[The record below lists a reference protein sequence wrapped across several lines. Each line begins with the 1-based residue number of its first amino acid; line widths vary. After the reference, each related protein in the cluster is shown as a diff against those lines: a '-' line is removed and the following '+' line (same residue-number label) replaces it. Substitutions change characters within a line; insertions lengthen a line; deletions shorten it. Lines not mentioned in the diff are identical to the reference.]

1 MTIDEILLLVPD
13 KFEHKTT
20 TSKKFKR
27 DVYCFFDKPEFKNK
41 TALEIGSNLGYTTF
55 VLSYLF
61 NQVYGINEK
70 EFDKADEFC
79 KKNGRTNVKF
89 FGQDVYKHGL
99 PVSTA
104 DVIMVDA
111 VHTYDAIQIDVHNA
125 LKLNSLGKKYFIF
138 DDVGAYP
145 EIINSLNNLF
155 DTNIIKPILK
165 IGHSNEENFIRPL
178 YDWEGVICIEV

>member
-1 MTIDEILLLVPD
+1 MTIDEILALVPD

-27 DVYCFFDKPEFKNK
+27 DVYSFFDKPEFKNK
-41 TALEIGSNLGYTTF
+41 TGLEIGSNLGYTTF
-55 VLSYLF
+55 ILSFLF
-61 NQVYGINEK
+61 KQVYGINEK

-79 KKNGRTNVKF
+79 KRNGRTNVKF
-89 FGQDVYKHGL
+89 FGQDVYKYGL
-99 PVSTA
+99 PVDTA

-111 VHTYDAIQIDVHNA
+111 LHTYDAVQMDVYNA
-125 LKLNSLGKKYFIF
+125 LKLKSDGKKYFIF

-145 EIINSLNNLF
+145 DIINSLNDLF
-155 DTNIIKPILK
+155 DKNVIKPLIK
-165 IGHSNEENFIRPL
+165 IGHSDEETFTRKL